1 MTVLTSVST
10 PSTGDDAI
18 FALKQQAVTAGW
30 SVPASGDGVAT
41 YGAAS
46 DVITTSAALGTSGAW
61 FRLKMPGATRELL
74 FTRKATATAWT
85 IKYSVV
91 GFVGGSP
98 SPTVSPTATDSRTLI
113 DGTLLTTDGTYRW
126 VISADNTAP
135 YELWAAGL
143 VVGSLATSG
152 AVALLAMATG
162 SYDSTDVDPY
172 ALYAVGGTVFVANTL
187 SYGNTTVGFGT
198 VFAAWL
204 GATWSVVGFA
214 LPYISGSYG
223 STGTFVNAGVVSI
236 SGKEVPLEIH
246 CLHVSNGHKGR
257 VRGAKQVSMGT
268 GTAPYGTHLTDG
280 NGAYWLRVGDLW
292 LQWSATVPSL

>member
-61 FRLKMPGATRELL
+61 FRLRMPGATRELL
-74 FTRKATATAWT
+74 FTRKADATAWT
-85 IKYSVV
+85 IKYSVA
-91 GFVGGSP
+91 GFSGGSP
-98 SPTVSPTATDSRTLI
+98 SATVSPTATDSQTCI
-113 DGTLLTTDGTYRW
+113 NGTLLTTNGTYRW

-162 SYDSTDVDPY
+162 SYDPTDVDPY
-172 ALYAVGGTVFVANTL
+172 ALYAVGGTVFVAGTL
-187 SYGNTTVGFGT
+187 TGGNGTIGFGS

-214 LPYISGSYG
+214 CPYISGLYG
-223 STGTFVNAGVVSI
+223 SSSIIASNGVTSI

-246 CLHVSNGHKGR
+246 CLNVSKGHKGR
-257 VRGAKQVSMGT
+257 VRGAKQVSAT
-268 GTAPYGTHLTDG
+268 TATAPYGTHLTDG

>member
-1 MTVLTSVST
+1 MAVLTNVST

-30 SVPASGDGVAT
+30 SVPASGDGVAS

-46 DVITTSAALGTSGAW
+46 DVITTSAALGAAGAW
-61 FRLKMPGATRELL
+61 FRLRMPGATRELL
-74 FTRKATATAWT
+74 FTRKATAAAWT
-85 IKYSVV
+85 IRYSVV

-98 SPTVSPTATDSRTLI
+98 SATVSPTATDSRTLL
-113 DGTLLTTDGTYRW
+113 DGTLLTTNGTYRW
-126 VISADNTAP
+126 VISADNAAP

-152 AVALLAMATG
+152 AVALLAMASG
-162 SYDSTDVDPY
+162 SYDSSDADPY
-172 ALYAVGGTVFVANTL
+172 ALYAVGGTVFAAGTL
-187 SYGNTTVGFGT
+187 VGGNSTIGFGS

-214 LPYISGSYG
+214 CPYITGLYG
-223 STGTFVNAGVVSI
+223 SSATIAANGVASI
-236 SGKEVPLEIH
+236 SNKEVPLEIH

-257 VRGAKQVSMGT
+257 VRGAKYVSAT
-268 GTAPYGTHLTDG
+268 TATAPYGTHLTDG
-280 NGAYWLRVGDLW
+280 NNACWLRVGDLW
-292 LQWSATVPSL
+292 LQWSAAVPSL

>member
-61 FRLKMPGATRELL
+61 FRLRMPGATRELL
-74 FTRKATATAWT
+74 FTRKADATAWT
-85 IKYSVV
+85 IKYSVA
-91 GFVGGSP
+91 GFSGGSP
-98 SPTVSPTATDSRTLI
+98 SATVSPTATDSQTCI
-113 DGTLLTTDGTYRW
+113 NGTLLTTNGTYRW
-126 VISADNTAP
+126 VISADDAAP

-162 SYDSTDVDPY
+162 SYDPTDVDPY
-172 ALYAVGGTVFVANTL
+172 ALYAVGGTVFVAGTL
-187 SYGNTTVGFGT
+187 TGGNGTIGFGS

-214 LPYISGSYG
+214 CPYISGLYG
-223 STGTFVNAGVVSI
+223 SSSIIASNGVTSI

-246 CLHVSNGHKGR
+246 CLNVSKGHKGL
-257 VRGAKQVSMGT
+257 VRGAKHVSAT
-268 GTAPYGTHLTDG
+268 TATAPYGTHLTDG
-280 NGAYWLRVGDLW
+280 NNACWLRVGDLW